1 MLNWAG
7 ILSIPHQPAIA
18 RTILLSVITGKISC
32 MSTDTSLV
40 SLLFYYLQF
49 FDKKINYYELQ
60 LVLQSSPAFPSL
72 LSLKQTCDF
81 FGLETKAYLA
91 DYDVLLENTLP
102 VIVHWKTESEEK
114 FVLVKSATPDSVT
127 CYDATKHK
135 KLNISK
141 ESFCQFWTGAL
152 LVSEKSRKQKVS
164 FNNTSNRNYWI
175 YGLAVLAILIVF
187 LFGFQNS
194 PAIISLYF
202 AISLFVLK
210 ATGVWLTAN
219 IMKHEAGIT
228 YQPFESFCNRNEFFD
243 CNKVLNSN
251 ASKIIYTI
259 SLAEIGTVYFLT
271 GIFLILLNLLND
283 FQNGIHLFL
292 IYGSLSA
299 LPFVLFSF
307 IYQKFIIKKWCP
319 FCLGVIGLI
328 LIENFVFL
336 LFPEKIFLNKSFL
349 FVGMAFVLSLTIGIL
364 IVSFFKKLLNA
375 QADSFNS
382 KLQSLRIKRNPVV
395 LASVFGR
402 QKIAEVPKNH
412 NIVIGDSNAPFVITT
427 LLSPMCKPCKKLAG
441 QIIELLK
448 KHPSCFYWQIRF
460 DGIENNAGNLNK
472 IQLQLMQLCNREKD
486 ENLKLKIIS
495 AWYSRQSF
503 KWFSS
508 KYPFQEIS
516 PEIYS
521 SFAEVIIE
529 NKKFGFKKVPGLWVN
544 DKELPSDYSVA
555 DLPYLTTDFK
565 LFLHLT
571 KQ

>member
-1 MLNWAG
+1 
-7 ILSIPHQPAIA
+7 
-18 RTILLSVITGKISC
+18 
-32 MSTDTSLV
+32 
-40 SLLFYYLQF
+40 
-49 FDKKINYYELQ
+49 
-60 LVLQSSPAFPSL
+60 
-72 LSLKQTCDF
+72 
-81 FGLETKAYLA
+81 
-91 DYDVLLENTLP
+91 
-102 VIVHWKTESEEK
+102 
-114 FVLVKSATPDSVT
+114 
-127 CYDATKHK
+127 
-135 KLNISK
+135 
-141 ESFCQFWTGAL
+141 
-152 LVSEKSRKQKVS
+152 
-164 FNNTSNRNYWI
+164 
-175 YGLAVLAILIVF
+175 
-187 LFGFQNS
+187 
-194 PAIISLYF
+194 
-202 AISLFVLK
+202 
-210 ATGVWLTAN
+210 
-219 IMKHEAGIT
+219 
-228 YQPFESFCNRNEFFD
+228 
-243 CNKVLNSN
+243 
-251 ASKIIYTI
+251 
-259 SLAEIGTVYFLT
+259 
-271 GIFLILLNLLND
+271 
-283 FQNGIHLFL
+283 
-292 IYGSLSA
+292 
-299 LPFVLFSF
+299 
-307 IYQKFIIKKWCP
+307 
-319 FCLGVIGLI
+319 
-328 LIENFVFL
+328 
-336 LFPEKIFLNKSFL
+336 
-349 FVGMAFVLSLTIGIL
+349 MAFVLSLTIGIL

-412 NIVIGDSNAPFVITT
+412 NIVMGDSNAPFVITT

>member
-1 MLNWAG
+1 
-7 ILSIPHQPAIA
+7 
-18 RTILLSVITGKISC
+18 
-32 MSTDTSLV
+32 
-40 SLLFYYLQF
+40 
-49 FDKKINYYELQ
+49 
-60 LVLQSSPAFPSL
+60 
-72 LSLKQTCDF
+72 
-81 FGLETKAYLA
+81 
-91 DYDVLLENTLP
+91 
-102 VIVHWKTESEEK
+102 
-114 FVLVKSATPDSVT
+114 
-127 CYDATKHK
+127 
-135 KLNISK
+135 
-141 ESFCQFWTGAL
+141 
-152 LVSEKSRKQKVS
+152 
-164 FNNTSNRNYWI
+164 
-175 YGLAVLAILIVF
+175 LAVLAILIVF

-412 NIVIGDSNAPFVITT
+412 NIFIGDSNAPFVITT

-516 PEIYS
+516 PEINS